1 MCEKY
6 SSRDRL
12 IINIVNGYLT
22 IITRRRRHTSI
33 PHDKGSALTDR
44 LSNLISLHLQQS
56 FSPPFFLWPRKSY
69 TLHTSNALPPVKK
82 KNHIYFILR
91 SEQYYRFVRLLRN
104 KKLLLR
110 PWYLRGRKDNYGN
123 VDLRTVTRR
132 DCLHLTYICCLLF
145 CCFFFYLMV

>member
-56 FSPPFFLWPRKSY
+56 FFPPFFFVTSKI
-69 TLHTSNALPPVKK
+69 LHT
-82 KNHIYFILR
+82 
-91 SEQYYRFVRLLRN
+91 
-104 KKLLLR
+104 
-110 PWYLRGRKDNYGN
+110 
-123 VDLRTVTRR
+123 
-132 DCLHLTYICCLLF
+132 TYIQCSPSS
-145 CCFFFYLMV
+145 

>member
-56 FSPPFFLWPRKSY
+56 FFPPFFCDLENLTHYIHPMLSLQLKKKSY
-69 TLHTSNALPPVKK
+69 
-82 KNHIYFILR
+82 
-91 SEQYYRFVRLLRN
+91 
-104 KKLLLR
+104 
-110 PWYLRGRKDNYGN
+110 
-123 VDLRTVTRR
+123 
-132 DCLHLTYICCLLF
+132 LF
-145 CCFFFYLMV
+145 HFA